1 MLLVGKSLRA
11 AYQPLTPA
19 LPHMFGMLAQ
29 GLNAPGGPAEH
40 VAVHLPVCRVDVE
53 ALQDVCGDG
62 ALVVAHGTHRPT
74 QTN

>member
-1 MLLVGKSLRA
+1 
-11 AYQPLTPA
+11 
-19 LPHMFGMLAQ
+19 MFGMLAQ

-62 ALVVAHGTHRPT
+62 ALVVVHGTHRPT